1 MSIIYCLCGEKMGGF
16 KFLEHMS
23 DAYIMAWGK
32 TLEEAFEYA
41 ALGMFE
47 TMTDTS
53 KVKHKVVREIEVDG
67 IDLFSLLYNWLEE
80 LLYYFDAEALLFSKF
95 KVHEIGKK
103 NEKYYLRGIVLG
115 EPFDESRHISK
126 NAVKAVTYSLMEI
139 NRKNGEWI
147 LKFVLDL

>member
-1 MSIIYCLCGEKMGGF
+1 MGGF

-67 IDLFSLLYNWLEE
+67 IDLF
-80 LLYYFDAEALLFSKF
+80 
-95 KVHEIGKK
+95 
-103 NEKYYLRGIVLG
+103 
-115 EPFDESRHISK
+115 
-126 NAVKAVTYSLMEI
+126 
-139 NRKNGEWI
+139 
-147 LKFVLDL
+147 